1 MYALTRI
8 RKVSLIALLFTAA
21 LALGQGTKI
30 TPPKNS
36 YAVADDVKVGR
47 EAAAQVAK
55 EMPLLPENGDVDSYV
70 ERVGATLA
78 AAIPAE
84 FAHSEFR
91 YDFSV
96 VNAADINA
104 FALPGGPMFVNRGMI
119 EAAKSEGEMAG
130 VIAHEISHVAL
141 RHGTAQA
148 SKAGS
153 PGVQLG
159 AIGGAILGAIIGGNA
174 GDVISQGTQMGLSIH
189 LMKFSREYETQA
201 DILGAQILARAGYDP
216 NDLARMFQT
225 IEQQGSGG
233 GPEWLS
239 SHPNPGNRY
248 VRIADEAKKLT
259 INPRRRGGQQAEFAQ
274 AQASLRRMAAAP
286 SAEAIA
292 RAKKGES
299 GNGNGNGNGNTY
311 PEDSRI
317 SATVARP
324 STRYRTFQA
333 DRYFSLSVPD
343 NWNEFEGSSSV
354 TFAPEGAYGTQ
365 QGESVFTHGAMVGII
380 ANASSTDLRTA
391 SDQYVAGILQG
402 NAYLKAT
409 GNYQR
414 TRLDGREALRRRLSG
429 NSPVTRRQ
437 EMVDIYTVLMDRG
450 QLFYMVTVVPGNVQG
465 QYTQAFGE
473 LARSVRFAY

>member
-36 YAVADDVKVGR
+36 YKVADDVKVGR

-55 EMPLLPENGDVDSYV
+55 EMPLLAENGDVDSYV
-70 ERVGATLA
+70 ERVGAALA

-119 EAAKSEGEMAG
+119 EAATSEGEMAG
-130 VIAHEISHVAL
+130 VLAHEISHVAL

-153 PGVQLG
+153 AGVQLG
-159 AIGGAILGAIIGGNA
+159 SIGGAILGAIIGGNA
-174 GDVISQGTQMGLSIH
+174 GDVISQGTQMGLGIH

-216 NDLARMFQT
+216 NDLAKMFQT
-225 IEQQGSGG
+225 IEQQGSRS

-248 VRIADEAKKLT
+248 ARIAEEAKKLT
-259 INPRRRGGQQAEFAQ
+259 INSRRRAGQQAEFAQ

-292 RAKKGES
+292 RAKKGE
-299 GNGNGNGNGNTY
+299 GGNGNTY

-317 SATVARP
+317 SRTVARP

-333 DRYFSLSVPD
+333 DGYFSLSVPD
-343 NWNEFEGSSSV
+343 NWNEFEGASSV
-354 TFAPEGAYGTQ
+354 TFAPEGAYGNQ
-365 QGESVFTHGAMVGII
+365 QGESVFTHGAMVGVI
-380 ANASSTDLRTA
+380 ANASSTDLRSA
-391 SDQYVAGILQG
+391 SDQYVSGILQG
-402 NAYLKAT
+402 NAYLTAN

-429 NSPVTRRQ
+429 NSPVTKQ
-437 EMVDIYTVLMDRG
+437 KEMVDIYTVLMDRG
-450 QLFYMVTVVPGNVQG
+450 QLFYMVHVVPGNVQG

-473 LARSVRFAY
+473 LARSVRFVY